1 MLRRVVFFLWCLLGA
16 SPLGAQT
23 SSQLTTSE
31 LNDALNALKIQFE
44 QMRSSYEMRIAALEQ
59 KLIQFSAAE
68 PPATSSPESLD
79 TSFTEGARTLQA
91 LNPEISVTGD
101 VTARFSDTSG
111 NPEFNRLNFDSF
123 EMAIQHPLDPYSSAK
138 FFIAF
143 EEGEFDLEEGY
154 LTWDVLPGNL
164 GLKVGRFHT
173 NFGKMNIY
181 HKHALPWANRD
192 LPTQTL
198 FGDEGLISEGFS
210 LSWLPP
216 PLPIAD
222 TSEVYFEV
230 VNNSNDLAF
239 SGKGFGD
246 PLYLGRLLNF
256 YDLTEGTY
264 LEWGISAATSHWDL
278 LEKKRSTVIGA
289 DLSYRWEPLRKPYR
303 SLELRSEFFY
313 NQREDWPGGNP
324 FGMYAYGEYRLTRR
338 WYTGLRYQSSDSL
351 ENTDQTQWA
360 LSPYLTFWQSE
371 WVRLRTQWDFLVFNS
386 NQDQNEHR
394 FFVQFTWSVGPHKH
408 ESY

>member
-1 MLRRVVFFLWCLLGA
+1 MLRRLALLLSCLLLGA
-16 SPLGAQT
+16 NPLGAQT
-23 SSQLTTSE
+23 ISQPTTSE
-31 LNDALNALKIQFE
+31 LNDALTGLKDQFE
-44 QMRSSYEMRIAALEQ
+44 RMQSNFEMRITELER
-59 KLIQFSAAE
+59 KLIQFSIAE
-68 PPATSSPESLD
+68 SPAPSSPSPQD
-79 TSFTEGARTLQA
+79 TTFTEGARTLQA

-101 VTARFSDTSG
+101 VTARFSDNSG
-111 NPEFNRLNFDSF
+111 DPEFNRLNFDSF

-138 FFIAF
+138 FFVAF
-143 EEGEFDLEEGY
+143 EEGEFDLEEGF

-173 NFGKMNIY
+173 NFGKMNRY
-181 HKHALPWANRD
+181 HKHSLPWANRD
-192 LPTQTL
+192 LPTETL

-216 PLPIAD
+216 RFPISD

-230 VNNSNDLAF
+230 VNNSNDIAF

-256 YDLTEGTY
+256 YDLSEDAY

-278 LEKKRSTVIGA
+278 LEEKRSTVIGA
-289 DLSYRWEPLRKPYR
+289 DFSYRWEPLRTPYR
-303 SLELRSEFFY
+303 SLEFRSELFY
-313 NQREDWPGGNP
+313 NNREDWPGGNF

-338 WYTGLRYQSSDSL
+338 WFAGLRYQSSDSL
-351 ENTDQTQWA
+351 EAADQNQWA

-371 WVRLRTQWDFLVFNS
+371 WVRLRTQYDFLNS
-386 NQDQNEHR
+386 DENQDEHR